1 MNSFFETKSNSESQ
15 HILVL
20 EDSNCRRTIMLEESQ
35 YSLGRHSS
43 CGIQITSAQ
52 ASRHHATLVRK
63 FNNKLN
69 RDMYLIVDGDLDG
82 NKSQNGVFINGSKCL
97 VHELKD
103 GDLINFGCHVNAS
116 YHCLQFGQSH
126 SQSFLRDKNGDSFTT
141 STQTRPSVLVSEPLQ
156 DFRRPEEDTFEEQ
169 SYIDPSTNLPNQV
182 LFLEYLNLALS
193 NAERGQHQVGLI
205 LLQLKNWQR
214 LIKDYSQS
222 LSILTLSQ
230 IGQHLRQ
237 GLRNGDVVARW
248 GENEFI
254 ILLSQIRG
262 EENLE
267 GVSQRLL
274 HSLLAPYDVQGKTL
288 QLEFAR
294 GSAVYPRDGAAVE
307 TLSKVVRSRLQAL
320 PTQNPHLVIASP
332 DSGFF
337 QTSQW
342 DAPLPEKSTL
352 NFAQLN
358 LEEAPSAEAERE
370 RLVKVE
376 KRIQRALR
384 KSELELYFQPQ
395 VNLERREVET
405 MEALIRW
412 LHPTQG
418 MIAPRQFLPWSDQ
431 TEMILPLT
439 EWILQNACL
448 QNRTWQSQG
457 LPPAM
462 VSVNLSSKQF
472 YHQNLIAL
480 IQSALAGSQLAPQ
493 WLELEI
499 TETTI
504 LEDLDGARQILREL
518 DERGARVCLDD
529 FGVDYASI
537 RYLQELPIHK
547 FKIDNSLI
555 QRLNTYPQDTALLE
569 VLINLGRSFR
579 IAVVAEGVENQ
590 TQLDILQKLRCPII
604 QGYYLSHPLNG
615 LDAGHFLGHY
625 HFGRPV
631 AQSSKISMPEWG
643 EDSPFARL

>member
-1 MNSFFETKSNSESQ
+1 MNSLFETKSNSESQ

-43 CGIQITSAQ
+43 CSIQITSAQ

-116 YHCLQFGQSH
+116 YHCLQFGQSY
-126 SQSFLRDKNGDSFTT
+126 SQSPMRDKNGDSFTT
-141 STQTRPSVLVSEPLQ
+141 SSQNRPAAALSDPLNT
-156 DFRRPEEDTFEEQ
+156 FRRPEEDTFEEQ

-205 LLQLKNWQR
+205 LIQLKNWQR
-214 LIKDYSQS
+214 LVKDYSQS

-254 ILLSQIRG
+254 VLLSHIQG

-274 HSLLAPYDVQGKTL
+274 HALLAPYNVQGKTL
-288 QLEFAR
+288 QFDLAR
-294 GSAVYPRDGAAVE
+294 GSALYPRDGSAVE
-307 TLSKVVRSRLQAL
+307 ALIKSVRSRLQTL
-320 PTQNPHLVIASP
+320 PPQNSHLVFAPS

-358 LEEAPSAEAERE
+358 LEDSPGAEAERE
-370 RLVKVE
+370 RLSKVE

-395 VNLERREVET
+395 VNVESREVET

-431 TEMILPLT
+431 TDMILPLT
-439 EWILQNACL
+439 EWILQSACL
-448 QNRTWQSQG
+448 QNCAWQTQG
-457 LPPAM
+457 LPPVM

-504 LEDLDGARQILREL
+504 LEDLDSARQILREL
-518 DERGARVCLDD
+518 DERGMRICLDD

-547 FKIDNSLI
+547 FKIDNSLV

-569 VLINLGRSFR
+569 VLVSLGRSFR

-590 TQLDILQKLRCPII
+590 TQLDILQKLRCPLI

-615 LDAGHFLGHY
+615 LDAANFLGQY
-625 HFGRPV
+625 HFELPV
-631 AQSSKISMPEWG
+631 VPVPRRSAPEWG